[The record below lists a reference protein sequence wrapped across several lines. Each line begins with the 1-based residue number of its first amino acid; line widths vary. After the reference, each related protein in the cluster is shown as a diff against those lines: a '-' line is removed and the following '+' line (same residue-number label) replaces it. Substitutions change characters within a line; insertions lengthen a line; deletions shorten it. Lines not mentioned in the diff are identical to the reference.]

1 MTKLTSSQLIFFSKK
16 VMSLF
21 EKFSIDNSIL
31 LMMSGGHMNFPF
43 IVSGN
48 IKLSP
53 NVREDISIMLIIGAI
68 RVCSPI
74 SFKYISFWCLF
85 SKPLAPPPPPPY
97 IEHTIHTTQTHKCSI
112 ERGNWIRHVYN
123 SGIHKNGCMQGV
135 MHESPKMWWKRLCD
149 DWQRHNHAKHKRLCL
164 TNQSMTI

>member
-85 SKPLAPPPPPPY
+85 SKPLAPPHHHILSTQYTPLKHTSVQLREV
-97 IEHTIHTTQTHKCSI
+97 IELGMYTIVVSTRMVVCKDLCMNHPKCDGRDYVTIGNDTIMPST
-112 ERGNWIRHVYN
+112 RGF
-123 SGIHKNGCMQGV
+123 
-135 MHESPKMWWKRLCD
+135 
-149 DWQRHNHAKHKRLCL
+149 A
-164 TNQSMTI
+164 